1 MPDLKF
7 FDDRTSV
14 VPDRNFPTLSCKCHE
29 KRNCLGVGWIMSENC
44 DFHDSQATKKEKI
57 LFRFYREEN
66 ICTIFALNWRVSMS
80 KMSWLSNL
88 HGESRSDPSGIK
100 RKLGQDLVPWI
111 LGQEVS
117 QEAFHQ
123 VSIHPDWK
131 IIPEANKE
139 NGIFEIELLPH
150 RRLNFWF
157 REKCSRGQKKQHP
170 WKCSSNLC

>member
-1 MPDLKF
+1 M
-7 FDDRTSV
+7 
-14 VPDRNFPTLSCKCHE
+14 H
-29 KRNCLGVGWIMSENC
+29 
-44 DFHDSQATKKEKI
+44 
-57 LFRFYREEN
+57 N
-66 ICTIFALNWRVSMS
+66 ICIELEGFHVKDVMIIKFARRI
-80 KMSWLSNL
+80 KK
-88 HGESRSDPSGIK
+88 RSI
-100 RKLGQDLVPWI
+100 RHQEKLGQDLVPWI

-170 WKCSSNLC
+170 